1 LSLKVFQLAKELQ
14 IDSKDV
20 VKKLLGE
27 GIPPPLEKGKAGR
40 PWTHMSPVS
49 AGLEATI
56 REWFAS
62 GELKTA
68 VETTQHV
75 DAAKI
80 HKAPRKRG
88 GKKTA
93 EGGAEAGGHDS
104 ATAVAEPPSIEEIT
118 EAPPADET
126 ISEPLMETP
135 PERPLVTEEPKVA
148 EAPVTA
154 PAPVAEAP
162 TEPTAEVTP
171 APASAPPASPAPLAP
186 TVPSSPPA
194 PPVPQAAPPVQA
206 ETPVTP
212 IPAAAPVATLPAP
225 AEV

>member
-1 LSLKVFQLAKELQ
+1 MSLKVFQLAKELQ

-27 GIPPPLEKGKAGR
+27 GIPPPVEKGKEGR

-75 DAAKI
+75 EAAKI

-88 GKKTA
+88 SKKA
-93 EGGAEAGGHDS
+93 GSAHSGEGEGHD
-104 ATAVAEPPSIEEIT
+104 TGTMVAEPPEG
-118 EAPPADET
+118 
-126 ISEPLMETP
+126 
-135 PERPLVTEEPKVA
+135 
-148 EAPVTA
+148 
-154 PAPVAEAP
+154 
-162 TEPTAEVTP
+162 
-171 APASAPPASPAPLAP
+171 
-186 TVPSSPPA
+186 
-194 PPVPQAAPPVQA
+194 
-206 ETPVTP
+206 
-212 IPAAAPVATLPAP
+212 
-225 AEV
+225 